1 MKRPRFPWLAV
12 ILMLAA
18 PSLVRAQAPQQE
30 SVETPNVTDGTCG
43 GAAHNVPSGATGN
56 AKMKVKIKLAGP
68 NGELLPIVHADQ
80 IPLVACDGAAA
91 VTVNEM
97 NGIHAAAV
105 GAGYTCDD
113 GGANNCGNA
122 PTGFTSWEF
131 KAPGQVC
138 GFLLAKSAG
147 LEGRVY
153 VGTDTQSGG
162 TCAPTAVLASTN
174 AGNTVGLDLLPQY
187 LLQVNPNGVHG
198 LVTFNVFPKGV
209 SIPIS
214 FTVNTVL
221 FGGSLTALHTAIS
234 TLFLGTGL
242 GFLSTV
248 GNVASSHFPG
258 DFASGALVRI
268 SNVQV
273 VDRIEVTAV
282 PGQILTQETSVNKD
296 DNGDSRRRR

>member
-1 MKRPRFPWLAV
+1 
-12 ILMLAA
+12 MLAA
-18 PSLVRAQAPQQE
+18 PSLVRAQQQE
-30 SVETPNVTDGTCG
+30 SVDTPNVTDGTCG
-43 GAAHNVPSGATGN
+43 GAAHNVPSGATAT
-56 AKMKVKIKLAGP
+56 AKMKVKIKAAGP
-68 NGELLPIVHADQ
+68 NGEVLPIVHADQ
-80 IPLVACDGAAA
+80 IPLVACDPGAV

-97 NGIHAAAV
+97 NAIHAAAV
-105 GAGYTCDD
+105 NAGTGYTCDD
-113 GGANNCGNA
+113 GGQNNCGNA
-122 PTGFTSWEF
+122 PSGFTSWEF
-131 KAPGQVC
+131 KAPGQPC
-138 GFLLAKSAG
+138 GFILFKLDALG
-147 LEGRVY
+147 DRIY

-187 LLQVNPNGVHG
+187 LIQVNPNGVHG

-242 GFLSTV
+242 GFQSSV
-248 GNVASSHFPG
+248 ANVTTSHFA
-258 DFASGALVRI
+258 DEFAPGALVRI

-273 VDRIEVTAV
+273 VDRIDVTTV
-282 PGQILTQETSVNKD
+282 PGQILTQETSVNND
-296 DNGDSRRRR
+296 GGGDVRRRR